1 LVNHIPARDIVE
13 YLHEEIGLELN
24 FEGYNDRVRKML
36 IQGRKSEFEQWQE
49 IQQAA
54 AAKSQELW
62 KAASQSQIQP
72 NSKGITLV
80 SHTSRF
86 NRQRLTFL
94 LKDSGKRSDLQTYLI
109 KQIQYRVDLQQYIDR
124 IIYRDNRAIKDI
136 PEAEIKTAIMN
147 VMKKHTK
154 NFQLLAEDSI
164 GNVEKFLHSLDR
176 EIENLK
182 WLQVM
187 FLKKNGEDWLKMD
200 YKRTKDTLK
209 CVGLRLRTEKIEDD
223 PKQRRGE
230 PEKLPNKST
239 GKSTTPTP
247 PSQKKPS
254 SDQETTIWK
263 SPVSSAQSLKSTSK
277 SQPRELQEQSAHR
290 NTATYSP
297 LRSWEDSYSYSSSNL
312 NHPSSSHWN
321 PPPKPE
327 DLTPEMN
334 WPECEFMP
342 AEPEAPS
349 ELSEQSGS
357 EGLGSPGG
365 LERSEMVLGLDN
377 DEMAMGYGRLGDVMA
392 RVKRVMEQGEEGDWR
407 KPKTEGILV
416 QGKPWQRGLSGL

>member
-1 LVNHIPARDIVE
+1 
-13 YLHEEIGLELN
+13 
-24 FEGYNDRVRKML
+24 ML

-49 IQQAA
+49 IQQAE

-62 KAASQSQIQP
+62 KAASQSQSQP
-72 NSKGITLV
+72 NSKGITLI

-86 NRQRLTFL
+86 NRHRLTFL
-94 LKDSGKRSDLQTYLI
+94 LKESGKRSDLQSYII

-124 IIYRDNRAIKDI
+124 KIYRDNRATKDI
-136 PEAEIKTAIMN
+136 PEAEIKTAILN

-154 NFQLLAEDSI
+154 NFQLLAEDII
-164 GNVEKFLHSLDR
+164 GNVEKFLHNLDR

-187 FLKKNGEDWLKMD
+187 FLKKNGEDCLKMD

-209 CVGLRLRTEKIEDD
+209 SVGLRLRTEKMEDD
-223 PKQRRGE
+223 PRQRRGE
-230 PEKLPNKST
+230 PEKLPNKSS

-247 PSQKKPS
+247 PSQKTPS
-254 SDQETTIWK
+254 SYQETTIWK
-263 SPVSSAQSLKSTSK
+263 SPLSSAQSLKPTSR
-277 SQPRELQEQSAHR
+277 SQPREPAHR
-290 NTATYSP
+290 NAATYSP
-297 LRSWEDSYSYSSSNL
+297 LHSWEDPYSYSSSNL
-312 NHPSSSHWN
+312 NHPVSSHWN

-342 AEPEAPS
+342 AEPEGPS
-349 ELSEQSGS
+349 ELSEQSEQSEQSGS
-357 EGLGSPGG
+357 EGRLGGSEELGG
-365 LERSEMVLGLDN
+365 SESQMVLGLDN
-377 DEMAMGYGRLGDVMA
+377 DEAAMGYGRLGDVMA